1 MMMLLTVVTLLI
13 GVLFLVLGFLFTTNG
28 EKGMEIAGHQPSALV
43 KVMGGRY
50 FGLAIVIFGLYL
62 VGSAMSLAVVF
73 VAVSFLGFIDAL
85 FTSKAGGDPKGH
97 FVVGVIAAAVA
108 VGYYMSAGAVG
119 V

>member
-1 MMMLLTVVTLLI
+1 MMILLTVVTLLI
-13 GVLFLVLGFLFTTNG
+13 GVLFLVLGVLFTTNG
-28 EKGMEIAGHQPSALV
+28 DKGMEIAGHQQSALV

-62 VGSAMSLAVVF
+62 VGGPLSLAVAF
-73 VAVSFLGFIDAL
+73 IAVSFLGFIDAL

>member
-1 MMMLLTVVTLLI
+1 MSLLLTIVTLLL
-13 GVLFLVLGFLFTTNG
+13 GVLFLVLGFLFITDG
-28 EKGMEIAGHQPSALV
+28 DKGMKIAGHEQSALV

-50 FGLAIVIFGLYL
+50 FGIAIIIFGLFL
-62 VGSAMSLAVVF
+62 VSGPLSLAVVF

-85 FTSKAGGDPKGH
+85 LTSKAGGDPKGH

-108 VGYYMSAGAVG
+108 VGYYMSAAAVG